1 MEGRCLAQPAPRRP
15 LLAGLQPRPEGVS
28 ELGQWVVP
36 RLRLLKPR
44 AQGRGRAGQEPAHR
58 LGAVAGSVIPHP
70 APPAPPSPLMT
81 VCVCPV
87 GTRPSEGLWARSG
100 KPYPRPLQPCLL
112 VLSPPARCLLGIGS
126 LRGGGPPPQGALG
139 GPTSRSVIVPFFL
152 GCGSFL
158 GPLPLAHPPLLP
170 ALSHPHP
177 SSWVR
182 SVRALGNGLYLQT
195 PCFSHLPPNP
205 QLTLVPGR
213 MKAPTS
219 TTQHGSEG

>member
-1 MEGRCLAQPAPRRP
+1 MGGREGGREDRSTSLKPSWSWMRAEGWWSRVPGGVVEGRCLAQPAPRRP

-44 AQGRGRAGQEPAHR
+44 AQGRGRAGQGPAHR
-58 LGAVAGSVIPHP
+58 LGPAVAGSVIPHP
-70 APPAPPSPLMT
+70 SPPPSPLMT

-126 LRGGGPPPQGALG
+126 LRGGGGRG
-139 GPTSRSVIVPFFL
+139 R
-152 GCGSFL
+152 GS
-158 GPLPLAHPPLLP
+158 G
-170 ALSHPHP
+170 
-177 SSWVR
+177 
-182 SVRALGNGLYLQT
+182 RASL
-195 PCFSHLPPNP
+195 
-205 QLTLVPGR
+205 
-213 MKAPTS
+213 
-219 TTQHGSEG
+219 